1 MNRDE
6 FEKLKKRVTRFQNLA
21 NAISWSNRG
30 KWPGYIIHGDDGYY
44 WACRPVDFE
53 RLIKAGYE
61 AAPIL

>member
-1 MNRDE
+1 MTREE
-6 FEKLKKRVTRFQNLA
+6 FEKLKKRVTRFRELR

-30 KWPGYIIHGDDGYY
+30 KWSGYIIHGDDGYY

-61 AAPIL
+61 AAPIF